1 MKNAADVKKIVKEKY
16 GEIAK
21 ARGGSCCGPTPCDPT
36 LGVNFAEGYQELDG
50 YVPEADLN
58 LGCGLPVPYAGISA
72 GDTVLDLGSG
82 AGNDVFVARAVTG
95 DAGRVIGVDM
105 VPDMVERAKENAAK
119 LGAENVEFHLGEIE
133 ALPVAADEVNV
144 VVSNCVL
151 NLVPD
156 KEAAFGEI
164 YRVLKP
170 GGHFCISD
178 IVLDGELPAD
188 LADTAIMYSGCV
200 AGAQQKDEY
209 LKTIAA
215 AGFTDVEVKTARDI
229 VLPDDLVRDAVGDQ
243 GLADWLASG
252 VAIRSLTVV
261 GVKPV

>member
-1 MKNAADVKKIVKEKY
+1 
-16 GEIAK
+16 
-21 ARGGSCCGPTPCDPT
+21 
-36 LGVNFAEGYQELDG
+36 VNFAEGYQNLDG
-50 YVPEADLN
+50 YVPEADLS
-58 LGCGLPVPYAGISA
+58 LGCGLPVQHAGISA

-95 DAGRVIGVDM
+95 PAGRVIGVDM
-105 VPDMVERAKENAAK
+105 VPDMIDRARENAAK
-119 LGAENVEFHLGEIE
+119 LGAKNVEFHLGEIE
-133 ALPVAADEVNV
+133 SLPVPAGEVDV

-156 KEAAFGEI
+156 KAAAFGEI
-164 YRVLKP
+164 FRVLKP

-178 IVLDGELPAD
+178 ILLEGDLPED

-209 LKTIAA
+209 LETIAT
-215 AGFTDVEVKTARDI
+215 AGFTEVEIKKARDI
-229 VLPDDLVRDAVGDQ
+229 VLPEDLVLEAVGDQ
-243 GLADWLASG
+243 GLADWLASD

-261 GVKPV
+261 GVKPL